1 MDKQAR
7 IIVVDDDED
16 VVKSLKTILESEGYL
31 VDYAVTG
38 KEAIRKTQ
46 KTTYNIALID
56 IKLPDMP
63 GIDLLSLIRDD
74 VPRTRKVIITG
85 YPNLQNAILAI
96 NKHADGFLL
105 KPIDIKKLLEIVEE
119 QLEFQRDEDEY
130 SEKKIAEFLRSKL
143 KELKDDSEQP

>member
-16 VVKSLKTILESEGYL
+16 IVKSLKTILESEGYL
-31 VDYAVTG
+31 VDYALTG
-38 KEAIRKTQ
+38 KEAIKKTQ

-56 IKLPDMP
+56 IKLPDML
-63 GIDLLSLIRDD
+63 GVELLSLIRDN

-85 YPNLQNAILAI
+85 YPNLQYAISAI
-96 NKHADGFLL
+96 NKHADGFLV
-105 KPIDIKKLLEIVEE
+105 KPINIEKLLEIVEE
-119 QLEFQRDEDEY
+119 QLEFQRDEDKY

-143 KELKDDSEQP
+143 KKLKDDSQEP

>member
-16 VVKSLKTILESEGYL
+16 IVKSLKTILESEGYL
-31 VDYAVTG
+31 VDYALTG
-38 KEAIRKTQ
+38 KEAIKKTQ

-56 IKLPDMP
+56 IKLPDML
-63 GIDLLSLIRDD
+63 GVELLSIIGDN

-85 YPNLQNAILAI
+85 YPNLQNAISAI
-96 NKHADGFLL
+96 NKHADAFLV
-105 KPIDIKKLLEIVEE
+105 KPIDIEKLLEIVEE
-119 QLEFQRDEDEY
+119 QLEFQRDEDKY

-143 KELKDDSEQP
+143 KGLKDDSQVP

>member
-143 KELKDDSEQP
+143 KELNDDS

>member
-1 MDKQAR
+1 VDKQAR

-143 KELKDDSEQP
+143 KELNDDS